1 MMSPKLWLSQCKS
14 WCAKQAQQHPRVATV
29 LRRLGKTL
37 FAIIFILLIVV
48 TLLTSLIS
56 TDKGSRWVL
65 QQAANPLHAQLGDIR
80 GNLLTGLDVA
90 SLDFAQGEL
99 QVHAEKIAFR
109 WQPIALFYATASVQ
123 SLGAENI
130 HIQLPPSK
138 NEPEPDPF
146 VWPNFSQPVRV
157 ELGNIKLRNLQIK
170 QGEQITPITAITG
183 SLVLGKFR
191 LQINEL
197 TLVKPG
203 ASLVVDGTAGLGYPY
218 KLALKSQWQY
228 KPEAENSPLF
238 AGEVA
243 LNGDI
248 KKLQIDHTLQQ
259 PLLANLQAILQP
271 ALHDKK
277 RKPGAEV
284 TLEWPQQEF
293 TPALQQWLN
302 PNNDQ
307 QFLTNLLGAQGKLQL
322 QGWLD
327 NYHLSGQVQADTRD
341 ARLIAHVNAKGQYQ
355 AGDASGDSQPLAR
368 WQIAE
373 LRLTS
378 QKPQANGQ
386 TSSAGLL
393 QKIDNLIDQKIQT
406 QDQPIDNS
414 VQLSGD
420 VTLLPRLQWN
430 LQLQGEHLNL
440 AQFVA
445 DWPSDLH
452 VDVKTNG
459 EQLADQQWQIAIDP
473 LTVKGALRQ
482 YKVAAEG
489 ALKFDRGQWQGSN
502 INVALGD
509 NKLAFSTKTP
519 SQHIKSDQ
527 LALEWKLTA
536 PALHQIA
543 NSLRGTIN
551 STGAISGDVHEPR
564 LQITA
569 QADQLGWGDYAVEKL
584 LLTLN
589 PRAASSS
596 GSQHYDLQLDLTR
609 AQLAG
614 QALAQASIKGT
625 GTLEKH
631 RIDGQVDS
639 PTFGH
644 LSLGLDSSWKDNLWR
659 GRWHELSLSA
669 KNFPRW
675 FLATASKGGTINN
688 DATMEA
694 DATHAY
700 LNKLCLTTANTLA
713 AEVETAAPAERAL
726 QEAPSIC
733 ANVHWAR
740 ERGAN
745 ADASLKAFP
754 LNSLRAWFKP
764 EVNVAGYLDGD
775 LKWRAEI
782 NQSSVL
788 DAKLQTRAAQ
798 LHYQFQGGKVE
809 TYELREGS
817 VVASLKSNQFIAT
830 TTLDWANYGV
840 IKGDAKYSLADKK
853 IQAKLD
859 ADLPNLA
866 PLESLLP
873 FLNNVQGSATA
884 NLNVAGTSE
893 KPAITGS
900 LHLQNGSANLPRL
913 GLELKNIEYH
923 ITSPSVNSAHVEGKI
938 TSGDGT
944 LVTQGDFINLGAPD
958 WYWQAN
964 VFGADIRIITQSQL
978 TANISPNLK
987 LHADA
992 NSIEL
997 TGSTEIPWARAAL
1010 KTLPETATRV
1020 SQDAVV
1026 ISQGDEIGDAK
1037 KSQPFHTNV
1046 ILYFGDDVR
1055 FKGFGLDTRLTG
1067 KANVLKEE
1075 NRQLF
1080 TTGFVAVDRGIYR
1093 AYGQELTIERGRLI
1107 FQGPYDNPGLDIRA
1121 VREMGGGVVN
1131 GEREG
1136 SVIAGLDIGG
1146 TLQHPKSTVFAV
1158 PAKTESEAMA
1168 MLITGKPLSQSSK
1181 DDAYAIIG
1189 AIGKL
1194 GMSQGDSMSSDIA
1207 RKVGLDEVSV
1217 KADKG
1222 LQQSE
1227 LWIGKY
1233 LTPKLF
1239 VHYIVGLFDQAFSL
1253 GMTYK
1258 INDRIQ
1264 LEAESGKTQSFDVM
1278 YKIER

>member
-1 MMSPKLWLSQCKS
+1 
-14 WCAKQAQQHPRVATV
+14 
-29 LRRLGKTL
+29 
-37 FAIIFILLIVV
+37 
-48 TLLTSLIS
+48 
-56 TDKGSRWVL
+56 
-65 QQAANPLHAQLGDIR
+65 
-80 GNLLTGLDVA
+80 
-90 SLDFAQGEL
+90 
-99 QVHAEKIAFR
+99 
-109 WQPIALFYATASVQ
+109 
-123 SLGAENI
+123 
-130 HIQLPPSK
+130 
-138 NEPEPDPF
+138 
-146 VWPNFSQPVRV
+146 
-157 ELGNIKLRNLQIK
+157 
-170 QGEQITPITAITG
+170 
-183 SLVLGKFR
+183 
-191 LQINEL
+191 
-197 TLVKPG
+197 
-203 ASLVVDGTAGLGYPY
+203 
-218 KLALKSQWQY
+218 
-228 KPEAENSPLF
+228 
-238 AGEVA
+238 
-243 LNGDI
+243 
-248 KKLQIDHTLQQ
+248 
-259 PLLANLQAILQP
+259 
-271 ALHDKK
+271 
-277 RKPGAEV
+277 
-284 TLEWPQQEF
+284 
-293 TPALQQWLN
+293 
-302 PNNDQ
+302 
-307 QFLTNLLGAQGKLQL
+307 
-322 QGWLD
+322 
-327 NYHLSGQVQADTRD
+327 
-341 ARLIAHVNAKGQYQ
+341 
-355 AGDASGDSQPLAR
+355 
-368 WQIAE
+368 
-373 LRLTS
+373 
-378 QKPQANGQ
+378 
-386 TSSAGLL
+386 
-393 QKIDNLIDQKIQT
+393 
-406 QDQPIDNS
+406 
-414 VQLSGD
+414 
-420 VTLLPRLQWN
+420 
-430 LQLQGEHLNL
+430 
-440 AQFVA
+440 
-445 DWPSDLH
+445 
-452 VDVKTNG
+452 
-459 EQLADQQWQIAIDP
+459 
-473 LTVKGALRQ
+473 
-482 YKVAAEG
+482 
-489 ALKFDRGQWQGSN
+489 
-502 INVALGD
+502 
-509 NKLAFSTKTP
+509 
-519 SQHIKSDQ
+519 
-527 LALEWKLTA
+527 LEWKLTA
-536 PALHQIA
+536 PALNQIA

-551 STGAISGDVHEPR
+551 SSGVISGDVRAPR
-564 LQITA
+564 LQINA

-584 LLTLN
+584 LLKLN
-589 PRAASSS
+589 PRANSP
-596 GSQHYDLQLDLTR
+596 QDYDLQLDATR

-614 QALAQASIKGT
+614 QAIAQLSLKGA
-625 GTLEKH
+625 GTFEKH
-631 RIDGQVDS
+631 TIDGQLDS
-639 PTFGH
+639 PSLGR
-644 LSLGLDSSWKDNLWR
+644 LSLGLDSSWKDKVWR
-659 GRWHELSLSA
+659 GQWRELSLSA
-669 KNFPRW
+669 KKMPRW
-675 FLATASKGGTINN
+675 YLASQSDRSTI
-688 DATMEA
+688 EA
-694 DATHAY
+694 DATHAD

-713 AEVETAAPAERAL
+713 AEVETAAPTERAL
-726 QEAPSIC
+726 QEIPAIC
-733 ANVHWAR
+733 ANLHWTR

-745 ADASLKAFP
+745 ADASVKAFP

-764 EVNVAGYLDGD
+764 EVDVAGYLDGD
-775 LKWRAEI
+775 LKWRADN
-782 NQSSVL
+782 NQSSAL

-809 TYELREGS
+809 TYGLREGS
-817 VVASLKSNQFIAT
+817 VIASLKNNQFVAT

-840 IKGDAKYSLADKK
+840 INGDAKYSLADKK
-853 IQAKLD
+853 IQAKVD

-964 VFGADIRIITQSQL
+964 VFGADIRIITQTQL

-992 NSIEL
+992 KSIEL

-1010 KTLPETATRV
+1010 KSLPETATRV

-1026 ISQGDEIGDAK
+1026 ITPGNDMGDTK

-1075 NRQLF
+1075 DRQLF

-1121 VREMGGGVVN
+1121 VREMGGGVVK

-1207 RKVGLDEVSV
+1207 RKVGLDEVTV

-1258 INDRIQ
+1258 INDRVQ

-1278 YKIER
+1278 YKIERQ

>member
-1 MMSPKLWLSQCKS
+1 MTSPTSWFAQCKLWCSAQL
-14 WCAKQAQQHPRVATV
+14 QAHPYTAVV
-29 LRRLGKTL
+29 LRRLGNL
-37 FAIIFILLIVV
+37 LLGIVFFLLIVV
-48 TLLTSLIS
+48 ALLTSLIS
-56 TDKGSRWVL
+56 TEKGSRWVL
-65 QQAANPLHAQLGDIR
+65 QETSTLLHAKLGEVH
-80 GNLLTGLDVA
+80 GNLLTGLDLA

-123 SLGAENI
+123 SLAADNI
-130 HIQLPPSK
+130 RVKLPPGK
-138 NEPEPDPF
+138 NEPDVDPF

-157 ELGNIKLRNLQIK
+157 ELGDIKLSNLQIQ
-170 QGEQITPITAITG
+170 QGEQLTSITAITG
-183 SLVLGKFR
+183 SLVLGNFR

-197 TLVKPG
+197 TLVQPG
-203 ASLVVDGTAGLGYPY
+203 ASLVIDGTAGLAYPY
-218 KLALKSQWQY
+218 KLAVKSQWQF
-228 KPEAENSPLF
+228 KSQTEHAPLF
-238 AGEVA
+238 SGEVA

-248 KKLQIDHTLQQ
+248 KNVQVEHTLLQ
-259 PLLANLQAILQP
+259 PVVANLQARLQP

-277 RKPGAEV
+277 RRPGADIK
-284 TLEWPQQEF
+284 LEWPQQAF
-293 TPALQQWLN
+293 TLELQQWLN
-302 PNNDQ
+302 PNGDQ
-307 QFLTNLLGAQGKLQL
+307 QFLTNLLGTQGKLQL

-327 NYHLSGQVQADTRD
+327 SYHIGGQLQADMRD
-341 ARLIAHVNAKGQYQ
+341 ARLLAQLDAKGQYQ
-355 AGDASGDSQPLAR
+355 AADNSSQPLAR

-373 LRLTS
+373 LRLTT
-378 QKPQANGQ
+378 QQPQASSQ
-386 TSSAGLL
+386 TSSTGLL
-393 QKIDNLIDQKIQT
+393 QKIDNLIEQKIKTPEQVG
-406 QDQPIDNS
+406 DNS
-414 VQLSGD
+414 VRLRGD
-420 VTLLPRLQWN
+420 LTLLPRLQWN

-445 DWPSDLH
+445 DWPSDLQ
-452 VDVKTNG
+452 VDINSNG
-459 EQLADQQWQIAIDP
+459 EQLADQQWQLAIDK
-473 LTVKGALRQ
+473 LKVNGALRQ
-482 YKVAAEG
+482 YKVAADG
-489 ALKFDRGQWQGSN
+489 TLKFDRGQWQGSN
-502 INVALGD
+502 MNLALGD
-509 NKLAFSTKTP
+509 NKLTLTTKTP
-519 SQHIKSDQ
+519 VQNKPAEQ
-527 LALEWKLTA
+527 LALGWKLSA
-536 PALHQIA
+536 PALNQIA
-543 NSLRGTIN
+543 NNARGTIN
-551 STGAISGDVHEPR
+551 STGVISGDVRAPR
-564 LQITA
+564 LQINA
-569 QADQLGWGDYAVEKL
+569 QADQLGWGNYAVEKL
-584 LLTLN
+584 LLKVN
-589 PRAASSS
+589 PRANASEI
-596 GSQHYDLQLDLTR
+596 YDLQLDATR

-614 QALAQASIKGT
+614 QPIAQLSLKGA

-631 RIDGQVDS
+631 SIDGQIDS
-639 PTFGH
+639 LTLGR
-644 LSLGLDSSWKDNLWR
+644 LSLGLESSWKDNVWR
-659 GRWHELSLSA
+659 GQWRELSLSA
-669 KNFPRW
+669 KKLPHW
-675 FLATASKGGTINN
+675 YLAPESIR
-688 DATMEA
+688 ATMEA
-694 DATHAY
+694 DATHADF
-700 LNKLCLTTANTLA
+700 NKLCLTTANTLA
-713 AEVETAAPAERAL
+713 AEIETASPTERAL
-726 QEAPSIC
+726 RETPAIC
-733 ANVHWAR
+733 ASAHWVA
-740 ERGAN
+740 ERGTN
-745 ADASLKAFP
+745 AEGNVNALP
-754 LNSLRAWFKP
+754 LSNFRAWFKP
-764 EVNVAGYLDGD
+764 EVNVVGQLDGD
-775 LKWRAEI
+775 LKWRAD
-782 NQSSVL
+782 NGQPSVL

-798 LHYQFQGGKVE
+798 LRYQFQGGKVE

-817 VVASLKSNQFIAT
+817 AIASLKNNQLAAT
-830 TTLDWANYGV
+830 AKMDWTNYGV
-840 IKGDAKYSLADKK
+840 VNGDAKYSLADKK

-859 ADLPNLA
+859 ADFPNLA
-866 PLESLLP
+866 PLEGLLP

-884 NLNVAGTSE
+884 NLNVAGTTE

-944 LVTQGDFINLGAPD
+944 LVTQGDFVNLGAPD

-964 VFGADIRIITQSQL
+964 VFGADIRIITQTQL

-992 NSIEL
+992 KSIEL

-1010 KTLPETATRV
+1010 KNLPETATRV

-1026 ISQGDEIGDAK
+1026 ITPGDEVGDAK
-1037 KSQPFHTNV
+1037 KSQAFHTNV

-1075 NRQLF
+1075 DRQLF

-1146 TLQHPKSTVFAV
+1146 TLQHPKSNVFAI
-1158 PAKTESEAMA
+1158 PATTESNAMA
-1168 MLITGKPLSQSSK
+1168 MLITGKALSQSSK

-1207 RKVGLDEVSV
+1207 RKVGLDEVTV

-1258 INDRIQ
+1258 INDRVQ
-1264 LEAESGKTQSFDVM
+1264 LEAESGKTQSLDVM